1 MSLTNGRAFIA
12 IWIGQ
17 LVSVVGSRVST
28 FALGIWVLRETKS
41 TIDFSLIFV
50 FAAIPALL
58 LVPFAGALVDRW
70 SGRKVMLVCDVIC
83 GTTMLVLAA
92 LLATHR
98 IELWHIYAGAAVQA
112 FAAAFQMPAYMA
124 SIPMLVPKEHLPRAN
139 GLVQTAFATSLM
151 LGPAL
156 AGVLVTL
163 VALPGVLLVDGLT
176 FFAAVIALALVRIP
190 RPEAPEEQ
198 APLLSEAAAGWRF
211 VRDRG
216 GLVGLL
222 VLFGFSN
229 FLFGMLSILITP
241 LVLSFASAAQLGLQ
255 MSIGGA
261 GLFAGGLAMSAW
273 GGPKR
278 RIHGVLAPTMAAGVF
293 LALHGIAPSFA
304 LVSAMGFLFFL
315 MVPVMNASQDSIWQT
330 KVPAELQGRCFA
342 FQRVLSEAAMPLG
355 FILAGPLAEKGF
367 EPLLAPNGPLAD
379 SVGRVIGTGS
389 GRGIALIFIIAGIAM
404 SLLGAIGYA
413 VRPLRDV
420 ESDLADAELPSTGSP
435 STEPA
440 PVLV

>member
-1 MSLTNGRAFIA
+1 MSLTGGRAFIA

-17 LVSVVGSRVST
+17 LVSVVGSRLST

-70 SGRKVMLVCDVIC
+70 DRRRVMMVCDFVC
-83 GTTMLVLAA
+83 GATMLMLAA

-112 FAAAFQMPAYMA
+112 FANAFQMPAYMA
-124 SIPMLVPKEHLPRAN
+124 SIPMLVPKEHLARAN

-163 VALPGVLLVDGLT
+163 VALPGVLVVDGLT
-176 FFAAVIALALVRIP
+176 YFAAVIALALVRIP
-190 RPEAPEEQ
+190 RPASTEQ
-198 APLLSEAAAGWRF
+198 EAPLLREAAEGWRF
-211 VRDRG
+211 VRERG

-241 LVLSFASAAQLGLQ
+241 LVLSFANAAQLGLQ

-261 GLFAGGLAMSAW
+261 GLFAGGLIMSTW

-278 RIHGVLAPTMAAGVF
+278 RIHGVLAPTMAAGLF

-355 FILAGPLAEKGF
+355 FILAGPLAEKVF

-379 SVGRVIGTGS
+379 SIGRAIGTGN
-389 GRGIALIFIIAGIAM
+389 GRGIALIFIVAGIAM
-404 SLLGAIGYA
+404 TLLGAIGYA
-413 VRPLRDV
+413 VRPLRQV
-420 ESDLADAELPSTGSP
+420 ENDLADATLPSSVAAP
-435 STEPA
+435 PEPEPA
-440 PVLV
+440 LI